1 MSSGD
6 KPRRKS
12 ISDSTRKPTPGPTV
26 KPSPSSLRLQ
36 PSTKAPTPNI
46 KKSLSPSTK
55 SESLKI
61 PTPKITRSITQSQ
74 QGRSK
79 MALDDFIAASDRLS
93 HFEAILAG
101 SSQTVPSLSSLR
113 IRRDQVQN
121 IWAIIEQEYGRCSKA
136 LREDPSNANDLTAIQ
151 ANTPGSPAGARTNA
165 GNAAK
170 TITRSSTCVSKA
182 ARPRG
187 SLAAPLSQ
195 APRSD
200 TAVRRHGKAV
210 PGTGA
215 VHHHGVGHRPLHEQ
229 ATGPPPTLASLLQH
243 KSTNVLPTAVVR
255 LQAGDSSFVLLA
267 LYDPCAAVS
276 SISASLAA
284 QLKLPA
290 LHVGDDR
297 VCKATVAS
305 KVDADLR
312 FDVLLKIVKGLQIC
326 TPVRPLGD
334 SVRAR
339 FANLTLAN
347 DNFHRPSTISLVL
360 GADAANHVV
369 TEGFMPS
376 QNGLPMAQSTIFG
389 WMVSG
394 SCSC

>member
-55 SESLKI
+55 SESLKT

-136 LREDPSNANDLTAIQ
+136 LREDPSNAKDLTAIQ

-170 TITRSSTCVSKA
+170 TITRSSTCASKA

-215 VHHHGVGHRPLHEQ
+215 VHHHGVGHLPLH
-229 ATGPPPTLASLLQH
+229 GPPHL
-243 KSTNVLPTAVVR
+243 
-255 LQAGDSSFVLLA
+255 
-267 LYDPCAAVS
+267 
-276 SISASLAA
+276 
-284 QLKLPA
+284 
-290 LHVGDDR
+290 
-297 VCKATVAS
+297 
-305 KVDADLR
+305 DADLR

-334 SVRAR
+334 SVRSR

-369 TEGFMPS
+369 TKGFMPS

-389 WMVSG
+389 WMVSE

>member
-1 MSSGD
+1 MREQGSS
-6 KPRRKS
+6 
-12 ISDSTRKPTPGPTV
+12 STRQSSAPQRHRSPPSRQGGSRHRRRSPRSRSSSSARSATPRSHSPTP
-26 KPSPSSLRLQ
+26 
-36 PSTKAPTPNI
+36 STH
-46 KKSLSPSTK
+46 S
-55 SESLKI
+55 
-61 PTPKITRSITQSQ
+61 
-74 QGRSK
+74 
-79 MALDDFIAASDRLS
+79 
-93 HFEAILAG
+93 
-101 SSQTVPSLSSLR
+101 
-113 IRRDQVQN
+113 
-121 IWAIIEQEYGRCSKA
+121 
-136 LREDPSNANDLTAIQ
+136 
-151 ANTPGSPAGARTNA
+151 
-165 GNAAK
+165 
-170 TITRSSTCVSKA
+170 
-182 ARPRG
+182 
-187 SLAAPLSQ
+187 
-195 APRSD
+195 
-200 TAVRRHGKAV
+200 
-210 PGTGA
+210 
-215 VHHHGVGHRPLHEQ
+215 EQ

-255 LQAGDSSFVLLA
+255 LHAGDSSFVLLA

-290 LHVGDDR
+290 LHVGEDR

-339 FANLTLAN
+339 FVNLTLAN
-347 DNFHRPSTISLVL
+347 VL

-369 TEGFMPS
+369 TKGFMPS

>member
-55 SESLKI
+55 SESLKT

-136 LREDPSNANDLTAIQ
+136 LREDPSNAKDLTAIQ

-170 TITRSSTCVSKA
+170 TITRSSTCASKA

-215 VHHHGVGHRPLHEQ
+215 VHHHGVGHLPLH
-229 ATGPPPTLASLLQH
+229 GPPHLDLTPRLRRRTQSRQPAHRRRLHRCSSTRARTCFPRLSSAS
-243 KSTNVLPTAVVR
+243 KRETVR
-255 LQAGDSSFVLLA
+255 L
-267 LYDPCAAVS
+267 CCW
-276 SISASLAA
+276 
-284 QLKLPA
+284 
-290 LHVGDDR
+290 R
-297 VCKATVAS
+297 
-305 KVDADLR
+305 
-312 FDVLLKIVKGLQIC
+312 C
-326 TPVRPLGD
+326 TT
-334 SVRAR
+334 RAR
-339 FANLTLAN
+339 
-347 DNFHRPSTISLVL
+347 
-360 GADAANHVV
+360 
-369 TEGFMPS
+369 
-376 QNGLPMAQSTIFG
+376 Q
-389 WMVSG
+389 
-394 SCSC
+394 

>member
-1 MSSGD
+1 MTTYHPPSGD
-6 KPRRKS
+6 SEELSP
-12 ISDSTRKPTPGPTV
+12 PTP
-26 KPSPSSLRLQ
+26 
-36 PSTKAPTPNI
+36 APTI
-46 KKSLSPSTK
+46 
-55 SESLKI
+55 
-61 PTPKITRSITQSQ
+61 
-74 QGRSK
+74 G
-79 MALDDFIAASDRLS
+79 
-93 HFEAILAG
+93 
-101 SSQTVPSLSSLR
+101 
-113 IRRDQVQN
+113 
-121 IWAIIEQEYGRCSKA
+121 
-136 LREDPSNANDLTAIQ
+136 
-151 ANTPGSPAGARTNA
+151 TPGSPAGARTNA

-215 VHHHGVGHRPLHEQ
+215 VHHHGVGHLPLHGPPHLDLT
-229 ATGPPPTLASLLQH
+229 TGPPPTLASLLQH

>member
-1 MSSGD
+1 MREQGSS
-6 KPRRKS
+6 
-12 ISDSTRKPTPGPTV
+12 STRQSRRSPQSSAPQRHRSPPSRQGGSRHRRRSPPRSRSSSSARSATPRSHSPTP
-26 KPSPSSLRLQ
+26 
-36 PSTKAPTPNI
+36 STH
-46 KKSLSPSTK
+46 S
-55 SESLKI
+55 
-61 PTPKITRSITQSQ
+61 
-74 QGRSK
+74 
-79 MALDDFIAASDRLS
+79 
-93 HFEAILAG
+93 
-101 SSQTVPSLSSLR
+101 
-113 IRRDQVQN
+113 
-121 IWAIIEQEYGRCSKA
+121 
-136 LREDPSNANDLTAIQ
+136 
-151 ANTPGSPAGARTNA
+151 
-165 GNAAK
+165 
-170 TITRSSTCVSKA
+170 
-182 ARPRG
+182 
-187 SLAAPLSQ
+187 
-195 APRSD
+195 
-200 TAVRRHGKAV
+200 
-210 PGTGA
+210 
-215 VHHHGVGHRPLHEQ
+215 EQ
-229 ATGPPPTLASLLQH
+229 ATGPPPTLAPLLQH

-255 LQAGDSSFVLLA
+255 LHVGDSSFVLLA
-267 LYDPCAAVS
+267 LYDPCAAIS

-290 LHVGDDR
+290 LHVGEDR

-312 FDVLLKIVKGLQIC
+312 FDVLLKIIKGLQIC

-334 SVRAR
+334 SVRTR

>member
-79 MALDDFIAASDRLS
+79 MALDDFILPVPAQPFRGYSRRFLSD
-93 HFEAILAG
+93 
-101 SSQTVPSLSSLR
+101 
-113 IRRDQVQN
+113 
-121 IWAIIEQEYGRCSKA
+121 CSVVIFP
-136 LREDPSNANDLTAIQ
+136 EDPTRPGPEYLGDHRAGVWALLQGSERRPLQCQRLNSYTSKRILFRNKDDLLCDYELNTVTFGVNCAPFLAIRVLQ
-151 ANTPGSPAGARTNA
+151 QLSKDVQSQYPLASVILSEHITPGSPAGARTNA

-215 VHHHGVGHRPLHEQ
+215 VHHHGVGHRPLR
-229 ATGPPPTLASLLQH
+229 GPPHLDLTPRLRRRIQSRQPAHRRRLHRCSSTRARTCFPRLSSAS
-243 KSTNVLPTAVVR
+243 TWETVR
-255 LQAGDSSFVLLA
+255 L
-267 LYDPCAAVS
+267 CCW
-276 SISASLAA
+276 
-284 QLKLPA
+284 
-290 LHVGDDR
+290 R
-297 VCKATVAS
+297 
-305 KVDADLR
+305 
-312 FDVLLKIVKGLQIC
+312 C
-326 TPVRPLGD
+326 TTH
-334 SVRAR
+334 AR
-339 FANLTLAN
+339 
-347 DNFHRPSTISLVL
+347 
-360 GADAANHVV
+360 
-369 TEGFMPS
+369 
-376 QNGLPMAQSTIFG
+376 Q
-389 WMVSG
+389 
-394 SCSC
+394 